1 MLEAGG
7 RCVADGVVEV
17 DEEPD
22 EEVAALA
29 IAPPPSAAAPMALAV
44 TSFDLIFRML
54 SPLGA

>member
-17 DEEPD
+17 DEE
-22 EEVAALA
+22 VAALA
-29 IAPPPSAAAPMALAV
+29 IAPPPSAAAPIALAV
-44 TSFDLIFRML
+44 TSFDLIFRMM